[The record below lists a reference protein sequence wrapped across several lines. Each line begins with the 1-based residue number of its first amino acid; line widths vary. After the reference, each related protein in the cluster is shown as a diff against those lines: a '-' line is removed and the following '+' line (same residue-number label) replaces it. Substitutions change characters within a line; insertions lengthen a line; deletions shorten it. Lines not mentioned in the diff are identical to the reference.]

1 MNITEY
7 VQNVGKTMSN
17 EEKPL
22 DRIVDDG
29 GYTAIF
35 RTIACVGDSLASGEF
50 EALDENGV
58 RSYHDYYEYSW
69 GQFMARMTGASV
81 YNFSRGGMTAKQ
93 YLDTFASAINAWAP
107 EKAAQAYVIALGV
120 NDINRGFEIGSVDD
134 IDFED
139 CNNNQPTFAGYYGQI
154 VQRYKEIQPQAKFFF
169 VTMPRSENDSEE
181 KAAHKKAHAQLLR
194 DMTKVFSN
202 SYVID
207 LNTYAP
213 VYDAA
218 FREKFYLYGHLNPMG
233 YQLTAKMIAS
243 YIDYY
248 IRKDPKA
255 FRQVGFIGKPQY
267 SETLDKE

>member
-1 MNITEY
+1 MNINEY
-7 VQNVGKTMSN
+7 VQNTGKTMSKD
-17 EEKPL
+17 EKPL

-58 RSYHDYYEYSW
+58 RSCHDYYEYSW
-69 GQFMARMTGASV
+69 GQFIARMTGVTV

-93 YLDTFASAINAWAP
+93 YTESFASAINAWMP
-107 EKAAQAYVIALGV
+107 EKAAQAYVIALGA
-120 NDINRGFEIGSVDD
+120 NDINRGFDIGSVED
-134 IDFED
+134 IDLTD
-139 CNNNQPTFAGYYGQI
+139 YNNNKPTFAGYYGQI
-154 VQRYKEIQPQAKFFF
+154 IQRYKEIQPQAKFFF
-169 VTMPRSENDSEE
+169 VTMPRSDGDDAE
-181 KAAHKKAHAQLLR
+181 KAEKRRAHAQLLW
-194 DMTKVFSN
+194 DLTKIFSN

-213 VYDAA
+213 VYDGA
-218 FREKFYLYGHLNPMG
+218 FREKFYLHGHLNPMG

-243 YIDYY
+243 YMDYY

-267 SETLDKE
+267 SETLDNE